1 MRNSTLEKIAVKRH
15 IPKDFQAAEAV
26 KTLRTN
32 LMFSGAD
39 VKAVALTSFV
49 ASEGKSTVS
58 FQLAASLA
66 QAGKRVLLLDADLR
80 KSTLVNRLRVRSKV
94 EGLSHYLSG
103 MANVNDLLYETDL
116 PGMYI
121 MFAGTYVPNSAEL
134 LGSAG
139 FGSLITALKDV
150 FDYVIVDCAPL
161 GQVIDCAV
169 IAPTLDGVL
178 MVVDVNNNSY
188 KMERRV
194 KAQLEKSGAR
204 VLGVV
209 LNRVNMKERGSYYG
223 KIYGSYY
230 GHHHDQP
237 TGKDGE
243 S

>member
-1 MRNSTLEKIAVKRH
+1 MEKIAVKCH
-15 IPKDFQAAEAV
+15 IPNNFQTAEAI

-32 LMFSGAD
+32 LLFSGAD
-39 VKAVALTSFV
+39 VKAVAFTSFL
-49 ASEGKSTVS
+49 ASEGKSTIS

-80 KSTLVNRLRVRSKV
+80 KSNLVNRLKVKTKV

-139 FGSLITALKDV
+139 FGSLIAALKDV
-150 FDYVIVDCAPL
+150 FDYVIVDSAPL

-169 IAPTLDGVL
+169 IAPVLDGVL
-178 MVVDVNNNSY
+178 IVVDTTHNSY

-204 VLGVV
+204 ILGVV
-209 LNRVNMKERGSYYG
+209 LNRVDIKDRGGYYG
-223 KIYGSYY
+223 KIYSKVYSKTY
-230 GHHHDQP
+230 GK
-237 TGKDGE
+237 GY
-243 S
+243 

>member
-1 MRNSTLEKIAVKRH
+1 MKNSALEKIAVKRY
-15 IPKDFQAAEAV
+15 IAKNFQTAEAI

-39 VKAVALTSFV
+39 VKAVALTSF
-49 ASEGKSTVS
+49 AATEGKSTIS

-80 KSTLVNRLRVRSKV
+80 KSNLVNRLKVKTKV

-116 PGMYI
+116 QGMYI

-150 FDYVIVDCAPL
+150 FDYVIVDSAPL

-178 MVVDVNNNSY
+178 MVIDSTHNSY

-194 KAQLEKSGAR
+194 KAQLEKSGGR
-204 VLGVV
+204 ILGVV
-209 LNRVNMKERGSYYG
+209 LNRVDIKDRGGYYG
-223 KIYGSYY
+223 KIYS
-230 GHHHDQP
+230 
-237 TGKDGE
+237 KIAE
-243 S
+243 KE

>member
-1 MRNSTLEKIAVKRH
+1 MEKIAVKNH
-15 IPKDFQAAEAV
+15 IVKNFQTAEAI

-32 LMFSGAD
+32 LLFSGAE

-49 ASEGKSTVS
+49 EAEGKSTVS

-80 KSTLVNRLRVRSKV
+80 KSNLVNRLRVKTKV

-103 MANVNDLLYETDL
+103 MADVKDLLYETDQQN
-116 PGMYI
+116 MYI
-121 MFAGTYVPNSAEL
+121 MFAGTHVPNSAEL

-139 FGSLITALKDV
+139 FKSLIAKLKDM
-150 FDYVIVDCAPL
+150 FDYLIVDSAPL

-169 IAPTLDGVL
+169 IASVLDGVL
-178 MVVDVNNNSY
+178 MVVDVTHNSY

-194 KAQLEKSGAR
+194 KAQLEKSGGR

-209 LNRVNMKERGSYYG
+209 LNRVEVKDRGSYYG
-223 KIYGSYY
+223 KNDYGNI
-230 GHHHDQP
+230 
-237 TGKDGE
+237 E
-243 S
+243 NA

>member
-1 MRNSTLEKIAVKRH
+1 MEQIAIKH
-15 IPKDFQAAEAV
+15 FIAKDFQTAEAI
-26 KTLRTN
+26 KALRTN

-49 ASEGKSTVS
+49 AAEGKSTIS

-80 KSTLVNRLRVRSKV
+80 KSNLVNRFQVKMKV

-116 PGMYI
+116 PNMYI
-121 MFAGTYVPNSAEL
+121 MFAGTYVPNAAEL

-139 FGSLITALKDV
+139 FGKLIAALKDV
-150 FDYVIVDCAPL
+150 FDYVIVDSAPL

-169 IAPTLDGVL
+169 IAPHLDGVL
-178 MVVDVNNNSY
+178 MVVDVTHNSY

-194 KAQLEKSGAR
+194 KAQIERAGGR

-209 LNRVNMKERGSYYG
+209 LNRTDINERGSYYG
-223 KIYGSYY
+223 KRYNKYYGSVQQEP
-230 GHHHDQP
+230 DQM
-237 TGKDGE
+237 K
-243 S
+243 

>member
-1 MRNSTLEKIAVKRH
+1 MEQIAIRRLIV
-15 IPKDFQAAEAV
+15 KDFQTAEAI

-49 ASEGKSTVS
+49 ASEGKSTIS

-80 KSTLVNRLRVRSKV
+80 KSNLVHRFRVKSKV

-103 MANVNDLLYETDL
+103 MANANDLLYETDQ
-116 PGMYI
+116 PGLYI
-121 MFAGTYVPNSAEL
+121 MFAGAYVPNSAEL
-134 LGSAG
+134 LGNAA

-150 FDYVIVDCAPL
+150 FDYVIVDSAPL

-169 IAPTLDGVL
+169 ISPNVDGVL
-178 MVVDVNNNSY
+178 IVVDTTNNSY

-194 KAQLEKSGAR
+194 KAQLEKAGAR
-204 VLGVV
+204 ILGVV
-209 LNRVNMKERGSYYG
+209 LNRVDIKDRGGYYG
-223 KIYGSYY
+223 KIYS
-230 GHHHDQP
+230 
-237 TGKDGE
+237 KIGE
-243 S
+243 IEPNDKA

>member
-1 MRNSTLEKIAVKRH
+1 VRNSALEKIGVKRY
-15 IPKDFQAAEAV
+15 ITKDFQTAEAI

-32 LMFSGAD
+32 LLFSGAD
-39 VKAVALTSFV
+39 VKSVALTSFV
-49 ASEGKSTVS
+49 AAEGKSTIS

-80 KSTLVNRLRVRSKV
+80 KSNLLNRLRVRTKV

-116 PGMYI
+116 QGMYI
-121 MFAGTYVPNSAEL
+121 MFAGTNVPNSAEL

-150 FDYVIVDCAPL
+150 FDYVIVDSAPL

-169 IAPTLDGVL
+169 IAPVLDGVL
-178 MVVDVNNNSY
+178 MVVDVTHNSY

-204 VLGVV
+204 ILGVV
-209 LNRVNMKERGSYYG
+209 LNRVDVKERGSYYG
-223 KIYGSYY
+223 KIYSEIA
-230 GHHHDQP
+230 DKEQE
-237 TGKDGE
+237 KK
-243 S
+243 

>member
-1 MRNSTLEKIAVKRH
+1 MMAKIPVNCHVVKN
-15 IPKDFQAAEAV
+15 FQTAEAI

-49 ASEGKSTVS
+49 ASEGKSTIS

-80 KSTLVNRLRVRSKV
+80 KSKLISRLRIKTKV

-103 MANVNDLLYETDL
+103 MASANDLLFETDL

-139 FGSLITALKDV
+139 FGKLIDSLKEV
-150 FDYVIVDCAPL
+150 FDYVIVDSAPL

-169 IAPTLDGVL
+169 IAPVLDGVL
-178 MVVDVNNNSY
+178 MVVDVTHNSY

-194 KAQLEKSGAR
+194 KAQLEKSGGR
-204 VLGVV
+204 ILGVV
-209 LNRVNMKERGSYYG
+209 LNRVDMKERGGYYG
-223 KIYGSYY
+223 KRYY
-230 GHHHDQP
+230 GGP
-237 TGKDGE
+237 EGE
-243 S
+243 Q

>member
-1 MRNSTLEKIAVKRH
+1 MRDSTLEQIAIKRF
-15 IPKDFQAAEAV
+15 IAKDFQTAEAI

-32 LMFSGAD
+32 LMFSGTD

-49 ASEGKSTVS
+49 AAEGKSTIS

-80 KSTLVNRLRVRSKV
+80 KSNLVNRLKVRTMV

-116 PGMYI
+116 QNMYI
-121 MFAGTYVPNSAEL
+121 MFAGAYVPNAAEL

-139 FGSLITALKDV
+139 FGKLIVALKDV

-169 IAPTLDGVL
+169 IAPTVDGVL
-178 MVVDVNNNSY
+178 LVVDTTNNSY

-194 KAQLEKSGAR
+194 KSQIERSGGR

-209 LNRVNMKERGSYYG
+209 LNRVDIKDRGGYYG
-223 KIYGSYY
+223 KIYSKFTEI
-230 GHHHDQP
+230 DP
-237 TGKDGE
+237 ENKE
-243 S
+243 

>member
-1 MRNSTLEKIAVKRH
+1 MEKIAVKRH

-103 MANVNDLLYETDL
+103 MANVNDLLYETDM